1 MKRIAEYRKL
11 LGATKTTEL
20 SELKTIYRNFMKE
33 CHPDKFHDNEVAKL
47 EAEEKSKK
55 VIEAYHFLVSIAPE
69 TMERNAEEYNQTT
82 ATTIVDFQYKGQT
95 LEIMFADGSTY
106 EYFGVPKP
114 IFQKLVNADSQGRMA
129 RRMIYNSFVYRKK
142 VSQA

>member
-1 MKRIAEYRKL
+1 MKRIIEYRKL

-82 ATTIVDFQYKGQT
+82 ATTIIDFQYKGQN

-114 IFQKLVNADSQGRMA
+114 IYQKLINADSQARLA